1 MWTPTLGRVW
11 SKKMTEN
18 NVEKLGELN
27 FKKIGIDRIGK
38 IEDYLSYRSCF
49 SASEEQLPN
58 PAKENAHAGIHMCN
72 RNDIETDAYRGI

>member
-1 MWTPTLGRVW
+1 MCTPALGRVW

-38 IEDYLSYRSCF
+38 IEDYF
-49 SASEEQLPN
+49 F
-58 PAKENAHAGIHMCN
+58 
-72 RNDIETDAYRGI
+72 